1 LQGDRPIRELK
12 NKAQVERGG
21 LAGISRGLLREAKDE
36 PPGTLVS
43 GRVPTKR
50 RIERLIEEVELA
62 DLEGVVIAPG
72 PNLAYYTGVRA
83 QLLERPFML
92 FVERSG
98 RVYLLAPRLEAG
110 PFNGSGLDI
119 AFFEWTDNQGPAPAL
134 KQLFGKLDL
143 GRRWGCE
150 GRVPFG
156 FLDHLQSR
164 GMRLKQADPILQ
176 GIRAVKEAFE
186 LESLRKAATVLVR
199 SYLKIPDFLRTGM
212 TEKGLSQEF
221 TEYAL
226 ANGAD
231 YVEMSMVQSGPRA
244 ADPHSDT
251 SSKKIAK
258 GESIVVDSVAFCDG
272 YAADITRTFVI
283 GKNPEIEKVY
293 DSVLWAQEKAIEAAK
308 EGVVVGKVDAAAR
321 GSLTRDGLGDAF
333 FHRTG
338 HGLGLEV
345 HEAPYIVS
353 SGREKLSSGMV
364 FTVEPGAYLP
374 GRLGVRIEDDLV
386 ATHNGPDIITRKLPK
401 EFGWWR

>member
-1 LQGDRPIRELK
+1 LVP
-12 NKAQVERGG
+12 GG
-21 LAGISRGLLREAKDE
+21 PAR
-36 PPGTLVS
+36 
-43 GRVPTKR
+43 KR
-50 RIERLIEEVELA
+50 RVERLIEEVELA

-98 RVYLLAPRLEAG
+98 RVDLLAPRLETG
-110 PFNGSGLDI
+110 PFQGSGQDM
-119 AFFEWTDNQGPAPAL
+119 AFYEWTDNEGPAPAL
-134 KQLFGKLDL
+134 KRLLSKLNL

-164 GMRLKQADPILQ
+164 GMKLKPADPILQ
-176 GIRAVKEAFE
+176 GIRAVKEHHE
-186 LESLRKAATVLVR
+186 LESLRKAAKVLVR
-199 SYLKIPDFLRTGM
+199 SYLKIPDFLRSGM
-212 TEKGLSQEF
+212 TEKELSQKF

-231 YVEMSMVQSGPRA
+231 YAEMCMVQSGARA
-244 ADPHSDT
+244 ADPHSET

-258 GESIVVDSVAFCDG
+258 GESIVVDSVTFCDG

-283 GKNPEIEKVY
+283 GKNPQVEKVY
-293 DSVLWAQEKAIEAAK
+293 NSVLSAQEKAIEAAR
-308 EGVVVGKVDAAAR
+308 EGALVGKVDAAAR
-321 GSLTRDGLGDAF
+321 GSLSRDGLGEAF

-353 SGREKLSSGMV
+353 SGRERLAAGMV

-374 GRLGVRIEDDLV
+374 GKLGVRIEDDVV
-386 ATHNGPDIITRKLPK
+386 ATKQGRDVITSRLPK